1 MGYLVR
7 RVALFIPTML
17 AVSLVVFGLT
27 RILPGD
33 AVDQMLIESP
43 YVTEVER
50 EAVRKELGLSEP
62 LPVQYVKW
70 VGRVVRGDFGSSL
83 FTKRTV
89 REELA
94 ARLPVTGQLALMA
107 ITLSLA
113 IALPL
118 GTIAALRRDKWVDH
132 VARLVSITG
141 VSVPSFIMGTL
152 VLTYLSIWFKWIP
165 PIGYTPFVTD
175 PWRNLQQFLLPAVI
189 LGTELSAS
197 VSRMT
202 RSSVLEVLR
211 QDYIRTAEA
220 KGLSRR
226 QVVQRHVLRNAL
238 NPILTITGLQIAGVM
253 GGTLILEVLFG
264 LPGIGRLMFDGIL
277 QRDYP
282 LVQGLTLL
290 AAVVYLTVNLIIDLA
305 YKVVDPRI
313 QL

>member
-1 MGYLVR
+1 MGYLIR
-7 RVALFIPTML
+7 RVSLFLPTMI
-17 AVSLVVFGLT
+17 AVSMVVFGLT

-50 EAVRKELGLSEP
+50 EAVRKQLGLSDP
-62 LPVQYVKW
+62 LAVQYVKW
-70 VGRVVRGDFGSSL
+70 VSHVARGDFGSSL

-94 ARLPVTGQLALMA
+94 ARLPVTGELAIMA
-107 ITLSLA
+107 FVLSLS
-113 IALPL
+113 IAVPL
-118 GTIAALRRDKWVDH
+118 GTIAALKRDTWIDH
-132 VARLVSITG
+132 IARLTSITG
-141 VSVPSFIMGTL
+141 VSVPNFVVGTL

-165 PIGYTPFVTD
+165 PIGYTPIATD
-175 PWRNLQQFLLPAVI
+175 LWRNLQQFVLPAAI

-211 QDYIRTAEA
+211 QDYIRTAES

-238 NPILTITGLQIAGVM
+238 NPIITITGLQVAGIL

-264 LPGIGRLMFDGIL
+264 LPGIGRLMYDGIL

-282 LVQGLTLL
+282 LIQGLTLL
-290 AAVVYLTVNLIIDLA
+290 AATVYLTINLLVDLT
-305 YKVVDPRI
+305 YKIVDPRI

>member
-1 MGYLVR
+1 MGYLNR
-7 RVALFIPTML
+7 RVALFFPTML
-17 AVSLVVFGLT
+17 AVTLIVFGLT
-27 RILPGD
+27 RVLPGD

-50 EAVRKELGLSEP
+50 DEVRRQLGLSDP
-62 LPVQYVKW
+62 LMVQYVKW
-70 VGRVVRGDFGSSL
+70 VGQVVRGDLGSSL

-107 ITLSLA
+107 ISLSLV

-118 GTIAALRRDKWVDH
+118 GTIAALNRDRWIDH
-132 VARLVSITG
+132 VARLLSITG
-141 VSVPSFIMGTL
+141 VSIPSFVMGTL
-152 VLTYLSIWFKWIP
+152 ILTYLSIWFKWIP
-165 PIGYTPFVTD
+165 PIGYTPITADF
-175 PWRNLQQFLLPAVI
+175 WRNIQQFLLPAAI
-189 LGTELSAS
+189 LGTDLSAS

-238 NPILTITGLQIAGVM
+238 NPVLTITGLQIAGIM

-264 LPGIGRLMFDGIL
+264 LPGLGRLMYDGIL

-282 LVQGLTLL
+282 LVQALTLL
-290 AAVVYLTVNLIIDLA
+290 AATVYLTVNLIIDLS
-305 YKVVDPRI
+305 YRIVDPRI

>member
-1 MGYLVR
+1 M
-7 RVALFIPTML
+7 I
-17 AVSLVVFGLT
+17 AVSMVVFGLT

-50 EAVRKELGLSEP
+50 AAVRQQLGLADP
-62 LPVQYVKW
+62 LPVQYAKW
-70 VGRVVRGDFGSSL
+70 VGHVARGDFGSSL

-89 REELA
+89 RAELA
-94 ARLPVTGQLALMA
+94 ARLPVTGELALMA
-107 ITLSLA
+107 FTLSLA

-118 GTIAALRRDKWVDH
+118 GTIAALKRDTWIDH
-132 VARLVSITG
+132 IARLTSITG
-141 VSVPSFIMGTL
+141 VSVPNFVMGTL

-165 PIGYTPFVTD
+165 PIGYTPIGTD
-175 PWRNLQQFLLPAVI
+175 LWRNLQQFVLPAAI

-211 QDYIRTAEA
+211 QDYIRTAES

-238 NPILTITGLQIAGVM
+238 NPIITITGLQVAGIM

-264 LPGIGRLMFDGIL
+264 LPGIGRLMYDGIL

-290 AAVVYLTVNLIIDLA
+290 AATVYLTINLIVDLT
-305 YKVVDPRI
+305 YKIVDPRI

>member
-1 MGYLVR
+1 VDYLIR
-7 RVALFIPTML
+7 RVSLFVPTML
-17 AVSLVVFGLT
+17 AVSIVVFFLT
-27 RILPGD
+27 RALPGD

-43 YVTEVER
+43 YITEVER
-50 EAVRKELGLSEP
+50 DAVRKQLGLSDP
-62 LPVQYVKW
+62 LAVQYVKW
-70 VGRVVRGDFGSSL
+70 VGQVMQGDLGSSL

-107 ITLSLA
+107 LALSLS

-118 GTIAALRRDKWVDH
+118 GTIAALKRDSWVDH
-132 VARLVSITG
+132 VARLLSITG
-141 VSVPSFIMGTL
+141 VSVPSFVMGTL
-152 VLTYLSIWFKWIP
+152 VLTYLSIWFRWIP
-165 PIGYTPFVTD
+165 PIGYTPIATD
-175 PWRNLQQFLLPAVI
+175 VWRNLQQFLLPAAI

-211 QDYIRTAEA
+211 QDYIRTAES
-220 KGLSRR
+220 KGLSRG
-226 QVVQRHVLRNAL
+226 QVVRRHVLRNSL
-238 NPILTITGLQIAGVM
+238 NPILTIAGLQVAGIM
-253 GGTLILEVLFG
+253 GGTVILEVLFG
-264 LPGIGRLMFDGIL
+264 LPGIGRLMYDGIL

-290 AAVVYLTVNLIIDLA
+290 AATVYLTVNLVVDLA

>member
-1 MGYLVR
+1 MGYLIR
-7 RVALFIPTML
+7 RVALFVPTML
-17 AVSLVVFGLT
+17 AVSIVVFGLT

-43 YVTEVER
+43 YVTEAER
-50 EAVRKELGLSEP
+50 NALRDQLGLGDP
-62 LPVQYVKW
+62 LPMQYINW
-70 VGRVVRGDFGSSL
+70 VGDVVRGDLGVSL
-83 FTKRTV
+83 FTKRTL

-94 ARLPVTGQLALMA
+94 ARLPVTGELAVMA

-118 GTIAALRRDKWVDH
+118 GTIAALRRDKWIDH
-132 VARLVSITG
+132 VARLTSITG
-141 VSVPSFIMGTL
+141 VSVPNFVMGTL

-165 PIGYTPFVTD
+165 PIGYTPFATD
-175 PWRNLQQFLLPAVI
+175 PWRNLQQFVLPAAI

-238 NPILTITGLQIAGVM
+238 NPILTITGLQVAGIM

-264 LPGIGRLMFDGIL
+264 LPGIGRLMYDGIL

-290 AAVVYLTVNLIIDLA
+290 AATVYLTVNLIVDLA

>member
-1 MGYLVR
+1 MGYLIR
-7 RVALFIPTML
+7 RVALFVPTML
-17 AVSLVVFGLT
+17 AVSIVVFGLT

-33 AVDQMLIESP
+33 AVDQMLVESP
-43 YVTEVER
+43 YVTEAER
-50 EAVRKELGLSEP
+50 DALRDRLGLGDP
-62 LPVQYVKW
+62 LPIQYISW
-70 VGRVVRGDFGSSL
+70 VGDVVRGDLGVSL
-83 FTKRTV
+83 FTKRTL

-94 ARLPVTGQLALMA
+94 ARLPVTGELALMA
-107 ITLSLA
+107 ITLSLS

-118 GTIAALRRDKWVDH
+118 GTIAALRRDKWIDH
-132 VARLVSITG
+132 VARLTSITG
-141 VSVPSFIMGTL
+141 VSVPNFVMGTL

-165 PIGYTPFVTD
+165 PIGYTPFATD
-175 PWRNLQQFLLPAVI
+175 PWRNLQQFVLPAAI

-238 NPILTITGLQIAGVM
+238 NPILTITGLQVAGIM

-264 LPGIGRLMFDGIL
+264 LPGIGRLMYDGIL

-282 LVQGLTLL
+282 MVQGLTLL
-290 AAVVYLTVNLIIDLA
+290 AATVYLTVNLIVDLA

>member
-1 MGYLVR
+1 MGYLIR
-7 RVALFIPTML
+7 RVSLFVPTMI
-17 AVSLVVFGLT
+17 AVSIVVFGLT
-27 RILPGD
+27 RALPGD

-43 YVTEVER
+43 YITEVER
-50 EAVRKELGLSEP
+50 DAVRRQLGLADP
-62 LPVQYVKW
+62 LAVQYVTW
-70 VGRVVRGDFGSSL
+70 VGQVVQGDFGSSL

-107 ITLSLA
+107 LTLSLS

-118 GTIAALRRDKWVDH
+118 GTIAALKRDSWVDH
-132 VARLVSITG
+132 VARLLSITG
-141 VSVPSFIMGTL
+141 VSVPSFVMGTL

-165 PIGYTPFVTD
+165 PIGYTPIATD
-175 PWRNLQQFLLPAVI
+175 AWRNLQQFLLPAAI

-211 QDYIRTAEA
+211 QDYIRTAES
-220 KGLSRR
+220 KGLSRG
-226 QVVQRHVLRNAL
+226 QVVRRHVLRNAL
-238 NPILTITGLQIAGVM
+238 NPILTITGLQVAGIM
-253 GGTLILEVLFG
+253 GGTLILEVIFG
-264 LPGIGRLMFDGIL
+264 LPGIGRLMYDGIL

-290 AAVVYLTVNLIIDLA
+290 AATVYLTVNLVVDLA

>member
-1 MGYLVR
+1 MDYLIR
-7 RVALFIPTML
+7 RVSLFVPTML
-17 AVSLVVFGLT
+17 AVSIVVFFLT
-27 RILPGD
+27 RALPGD

-43 YVTEVER
+43 YITEVER
-50 EAVRKELGLSEP
+50 DAVRKQLGLSDP
-62 LPVQYVKW
+62 LAVQYVKW
-70 VGRVVRGDFGSSL
+70 VGQVMQGDLGSSL

-107 ITLSLA
+107 LALSLS

-118 GTIAALRRDKWVDH
+118 GTIAALKRDSWVDH
-132 VARLVSITG
+132 VARLLSITG
-141 VSVPSFIMGTL
+141 VSVPSFVMGTL
-152 VLTYLSIWFKWIP
+152 VLTYLSIWFRWIP
-165 PIGYTPFVTD
+165 PIGYTPIATD
-175 PWRNLQQFLLPAVI
+175 VWRNLQQFLLPAAI

-211 QDYIRTAEA
+211 QDYIRTAES
-220 KGLSRR
+220 KGLSRG
-226 QVVQRHVLRNAL
+226 QVVRRHVLRNSL
-238 NPILTITGLQIAGVM
+238 NPILTIAGLQVAGIM
-253 GGTLILEVLFG
+253 GGTVILEVLFG
-264 LPGIGRLMFDGIL
+264 LPGIGRLMYDGIL

-290 AAVVYLTVNLIIDLA
+290 AATVYLTVNLVVDLA

>member
-1 MGYLVR
+1 MGYLIR
-7 RVALFIPTML
+7 RVALFVPTML
-17 AVSLVVFGLT
+17 AVSIVVFGLT

-33 AVDQMLIESP
+33 AVDQMLVESP

-50 EAVRKELGLSEP
+50 DALRDRLGLGDP
-62 LPVQYVKW
+62 LPIQYINW
-70 VGRVVRGDFGSSL
+70 VGDVVRGDLGVSL
-83 FTKRTV
+83 FTKRTL

-94 ARLPVTGQLALMA
+94 ARLPVTGELALMA
-107 ITLSLA
+107 ITLSLS

-118 GTIAALRRDKWVDH
+118 GTIAALRRDKWIDH
-132 VARLVSITG
+132 VARLTSITG
-141 VSVPSFIMGTL
+141 VSVPNFVMGTL

-165 PIGYTPFVTD
+165 PIGYTPFATD
-175 PWRNLQQFLLPAVI
+175 PWRNLQQFVLPAAI

-238 NPILTITGLQIAGVM
+238 NPILTITGLQVAGIM

-264 LPGIGRLMFDGIL
+264 LPGIGRLMYDGIL

-282 LVQGLTLL
+282 MVQGLTLL
-290 AAVVYLTVNLIIDLA
+290 AATVYLTVNLIVDLA